1 MVGHLADYS
10 TASSHRGSIIQSL
23 DVVLFQKSACPGWF
37 SLTRSTIVCQV
48 ANAAKM
54 ANKSQQSR
62 RHQPLLWT
70 LVSLQLNG
78 VSDH

>member
-37 SLTRSTIVCQV
+37 SLTRFTIVCQV

-54 ANKSQQSR
+54 ANKSQQSC